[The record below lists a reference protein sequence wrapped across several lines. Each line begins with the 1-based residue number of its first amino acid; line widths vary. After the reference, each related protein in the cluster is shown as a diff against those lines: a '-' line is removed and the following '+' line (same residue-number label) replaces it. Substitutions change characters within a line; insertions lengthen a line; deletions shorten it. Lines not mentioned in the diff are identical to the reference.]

1 MMSESALNPA
11 TIDFTSLREQAMAH
25 PAGNDSGDTAP
36 AAVESAPAPVSTSSA
51 PEAAAPAATPS
62 LSPADLKVLDLPD
75 DGHVRVKVDGQE
87 QLLPVHEFKDG
98 ISREA
103 VFTKRMQT
111 LAEQRRSAET
121 ELAAQYAYLQQQAQA
136 LEQAQAYL
144 QQQTQAAYAPPQTT
158 PEMPAAP
165 LPQLQDLATV
175 GDVQSQIQ
183 QAVAQLA
190 QYQQQRE
197 QQFVSALGQASQRVQ
212 EDVALQRDAS
222 AYSKGLQS
230 VLSKPEYVA
239 LTKALPYAEQTIR
252 YEVANMDPQSIDQAL
267 AFTEQVA
274 KGYVDTLRA
283 ATQDLQVRQSVAQAR
298 AKLEPPAG
306 SPPAPTQAYKPGSA
320 FGKNGFDWNA
330 LRARAEQMMG

>member
-1 MMSESALNPA
+1 MTEANLNPA

-25 PAGNDSGDTAP
+25 PAGNDDVTAAPSSEPAP
-36 AAVESAPAPVSTSSA
+36 APDVFSSAPAPA
-51 PEAAAPAATPS
+51 EAPAPT
-62 LSPADLKVLDLPD
+62 LSPAELKVLELPD
-75 DGHVRVKVDGQE
+75 DAHVRVKVDGQE
-87 QLLPVHEFKDG
+87 QVLPVHEFKDG

-111 LAEQRRSAET
+111 LAEQRRNAEA
-121 ELAAQYAYLQQQAQA
+121 ELAAQYAYVQQQAAALQQAQA
-136 LEQAQAYL
+136 WM
-144 QQQTQAAYAPPQTT
+144 QQQQAGPQAPTT
-158 PEMPAAP
+158 PEAPAAVSA
-165 LPQLQDLATV
+165 QLQDLATV

-212 EDVALQRDAS
+212 EDVALERDAA
-222 AYSKGLQS
+222 AYNKGLQS
-230 VLSKPEYVA
+230 VLSKPDFAA
-239 LTKALPYAEQTIR
+239 LVKALPYAEQTIR
-252 YEVANMDPQSIDQAL
+252 YEVANMDPQSIEQAV

-274 KGYVDTLRA
+274 KGYMDSLR
-283 ATQDLQVRQSVAQAR
+283 TVSQDLQVRQSVAQAR

-306 SPPAPTQAYKPGSA
+306 SPPAPSPAYKPGSA

>member
-1 MMSESALNPA
+1 MSESALNPA

-25 PAGNDSGDTAP
+25 PAGNDTEPTAP
-36 AAVESAPAPVSTSSA
+36 VVAESAPAPVSASPV
-51 PEAAAPAATPS
+51 PEAAPAATPS
-62 LSPADLKVLDLPD
+62 LSPADLKVLDLPE

-144 QQQTQAAYAPPQTT
+144 QQQAHAAYAPSQTT
-158 PEMPAAP
+158 PETPAAAG
-165 LPQLQDLATV
+165 PQLQDLATV
-175 GDVQSQIQ
+175 GDVQAQIQ

-190 QYQQQRE
+190 QHQQQRE

-230 VLSKPEYVA
+230 VLSKPEYAA

-283 ATQDLQVRQSVAQAR
+283 ATQDLQVRQSVAHAR

>member
-1 MMSESALNPA
+1 
-11 TIDFTSLREQAMAH
+11 
-25 PAGNDSGDTAP
+25 
-36 AAVESAPAPVSTSSA
+36 V
-51 PEAAAPAATPS
+51 
-62 LSPADLKVLDLPD
+62 KVLDLPE
-75 DGHVRVKVDGQE
+75 DGHIRVKVDGQE
-87 QLLPVHEFKDG
+87 QVIPVHEYKDG

-111 LAEQRRSAET
+111 LAEQRRNAEA
-121 ELAAQYAYLQQQAQA
+121 ELAAQYAYVQQQAHALQQAQA
-136 LEQAQAYL
+136 YM
-144 QQQTQAAYAPPQTT
+144 QQQLAPQAPTT
-158 PEMPAAP
+158 PDLPAAASA
-165 LPQLQDLATV
+165 QLQDLATV

-197 QQFVSALGQASQRVQ
+197 QQFVSALGQATQRVQ
-212 EDVALQRDAS
+212 EDVALQRDAT

-230 VLSKPEYVA
+230 VLSKPEFAA
-239 LTKALPYAEQTIR
+239 LSKALPYAEQTIR
-252 YEVANMDPQSIDQAL
+252 YEVANMDPQSIEQAV

-274 KGYVDTLRA
+274 KGYMDSLR
-283 ATQDLQVRQSVAQAR
+283 TVSQDLAVRQSVAQAR

-306 SPPAPTQAYKPGSA
+306 SPPAPSPAYKPGSA

>member
-1 MMSESALNPA
+1 MTEANLNPA

-25 PAGNDSGDTAP
+25 PAGNDDVTAAPSSEPAP
-36 AAVESAPAPVSTSSA
+36 APDIVSSAPAPA
-51 PEAAAPAATPS
+51 EAPAPT
-62 LSPADLKVLDLPD
+62 LSPAELKVLELPD
-75 DGHVRVKVDGQE
+75 DAHVRVKVDGQE
-87 QLLPVHEFKDG
+87 QVLPVHEFKDG

-111 LAEQRRSAET
+111 LAEQRRSAEA
-121 ELAAQYAYLQQQAQA
+121 ELAAQYAYVQQQAAALQQAQA
-136 LEQAQAYL
+136 WM
-144 QQQTQAAYAPPQTT
+144 QQQAGLQAPAPQ
-158 PEMPAAP
+158 EAPAAVST
-165 LPQLQDLATV
+165 QLQDLATV

-197 QQFVSALGQASQRVQ
+197 QQFVSALGQATQRVQ
-212 EDVALQRDAS
+212 EDVALQRDAT
-222 AYSKGLQS
+222 AYTKGLQS
-230 VLSKPEYVA
+230 VLSRPEYAA
-239 LTKALPYAEQTIR
+239 LTKALPYADQTIR
-252 YEVANMDPQSIDQAL
+252 YEVANMDPQSIEQAV

-274 KGYVDTLRA
+274 KGYMDSLR
-283 ATQDLQVRQSVAQAR
+283 TVSQDLQVRQSVAQAR

-306 SPPAPTQAYKPGSA
+306 SPPAPSPAYKPGSA

>member
-1 MMSESALNPA
+1 MTEANLNPA

-25 PAGNDSGDTAP
+25 PAGNDDVTA
-36 AAVESAPAPVSTSSA
+36 ASAPVPAPVDASPTPEPSA
-51 PEAAAPAATPS
+51 PTPAVAP
-62 LSPADLKVLDLPD
+62 SPAEVKVLDLPE
-75 DGHVRVKVDGQE
+75 DGHIRVKVDGQE
-87 QLLPVHEFKDG
+87 QVIPVHEYKDG

-111 LAEQRRSAET
+111 LAEQRRNAEA
-121 ELAAQYAYLQQQAQA
+121 ELAAQYAYVQQQAHALQQAQA
-136 LEQAQAYL
+136 YM
-144 QQQTQAAYAPPQTT
+144 QQQLAPQAPTT
-158 PEMPAAP
+158 PDLPAAASA
-165 LPQLQDLATV
+165 QLQDLATV

-197 QQFVSALGQASQRVQ
+197 QQFVSALGQATQRVQ
-212 EDVALQRDAS
+212 EDVALQRDAT

-230 VLSKPEYVA
+230 VLSKPEFAA
-239 LTKALPYAEQTIR
+239 LSKALPYAEQTIR
-252 YEVANMDPQSIDQAL
+252 YEVANMDPQSIEQAV

-274 KGYVDTLRA
+274 KGYMDSLR
-283 ATQDLQVRQSVAQAR
+283 TVSQDLAVRQSVAQAR

-306 SPPAPTQAYKPGSA
+306 SPPAPSPAYKPGSA

>member
-1 MMSESALNPA
+1 MTEANLNPA

-25 PAGNDSGDTAP
+25 PAGNDDVTAAPSSEPAP
-36 AAVESAPAPVSTSSA
+36 APDIVSSAPAPA
-51 PEAAAPAATPS
+51 EAPAPT
-62 LSPADLKVLDLPD
+62 LSPAELKVLELPD
-75 DGHVRVKVDGQE
+75 DAHVRVKVDGQE
-87 QLLPVHEFKDG
+87 QVLPVHEFKDG

-111 LAEQRRSAET
+111 LAEQRRSAEA
-121 ELAAQYAYLQQQAQA
+121 ELAAQYAYVQQQAAALQQAQA
-136 LEQAQAYL
+136 WM
-144 QQQTQAAYAPPQTT
+144 QQQAGLQAPATQEAPDAVST
-158 PEMPAAP
+158 
-165 LPQLQDLATV
+165 QLQDLATV

-197 QQFVSALGQASQRVQ
+197 QQFVSALGQATQRVQ
-212 EDVALQRDAS
+212 EDVALQRDAT
-222 AYSKGLQS
+222 AYTKGLQS
-230 VLSKPEYVA
+230 VLSRPEYAA
-239 LTKALPYAEQTIR
+239 LTKALPYADQTIR
-252 YEVANMDPQSIDQAL
+252 YEVANMDPQSIEQAV

-274 KGYVDTLRA
+274 KGYMDSLR
-283 ATQDLQVRQSVAQAR
+283 TVSQDLQVRQSVAQAR

-306 SPPAPTQAYKPGSA
+306 SPPAPSPAYKPGSA

>member
-1 MMSESALNPA
+1 MTEANLNPA

-25 PAGNDSGDTAP
+25 PAGNEDVTAAP
-36 AAVESAPAPVSTSSA
+36 SIEPAPAPDVTVSSSPEAPVASA
-51 PEAAAPAATPS
+51 PT
-62 LSPADLKVLDLPD
+62 LSPAEQKILELPD
-75 DGHVRVKVDGQE
+75 DALVRIKVDGQE
-87 QLLPVHEFKDG
+87 QVVPVHEYKDG

-111 LAEQRRSAET
+111 LAEQRRNAEA
-121 ELAAQYAYLQQQAQA
+121 ELAAQYSYVQQQAAAIEQAKAYLQQQVAPQA
-136 LEQAQAYL
+136 PT
-144 QQQTQAAYAPPQTT
+144 TQDV
-158 PEMPAAP
+158 PAAM
-165 LPQLQDLATV
+165 QLQDLATV

-212 EDVALQRDAS
+212 EDVALERDAA
-222 AYSKGLQS
+222 AYNKGLQS
-230 VLSKPEYVA
+230 VLGKPDYAA
-239 LTKALPYAEQTIR
+239 LVKALPYAEQTIR
-252 YEVANMDPQSIDQAL
+252 YEVANMDPQSIEQAV

-274 KGYVDTLRA
+274 KGYMDSLR
-283 ATQDLQVRQSVAQAR
+283 TVSQDLQVRQSVAQAR

-306 SPPAPTQAYKPGSA
+306 SPPAPTPAYRPGSA

>member
-1 MMSESALNPA
+1 
-11 TIDFTSLREQAMAH
+11 MAH

-36 AAVESAPAPVSTSSA
+36 AAVESAPAPVSTPSA

-62 LSPADLKVLDLPD
+62 LSPADLKVLDLPE

-103 VFTKRMQT
+103 VFTKRMQS
-111 LAEQRRSAET
+111 LAEQRRSAEA
-121 ELAAQYAYLQQQAQA
+121 ELAAQYAYLQEQAQALQQAQA
-136 LEQAQAYL
+136 YIQQQAQTFA
-144 QQQTQAAYAPPQTT
+144 QPQIT
-158 PEMPAAP
+158 PEMPAAAS
-165 LPQLQDLATV
+165 PQLQDLATV

-190 QYQQQRE
+190 HYQQQRE

-212 EDVALQRDAS
+212 EDVALQRDATT
-222 AYSKGLQS
+222 YSKGLQS
-230 VLSKPEYVA
+230 VLSKPEYAA

-283 ATQDLQVRQSVAQAR
+283 AAQDLQVRQSVAHAR

>member
-1 MMSESALNPA
+1 MTEANLNPA

-25 PAGNDSGDTAP
+25 PAGNEDVTAASSTEP
-36 AAVESAPAPVSTSSA
+36 APAPDVTVSSSPDAPVASA
-51 PEAAAPAATPS
+51 PT
-62 LSPADLKVLDLPD
+62 LSPAELKILELPD
-75 DGHVRVKVDGQE
+75 DALVRVKVDGQE
-87 QLLPVHEFKDG
+87 QVVPVHEYKDG

-111 LAEQRRSAET
+111 LAEQRRNAEA
-121 ELAAQYAYLQQQAQA
+121 ELAAQYSYVQQQAAAIEQAKAYLQQQVAPQA
-136 LEQAQAYL
+136 PT
-144 QQQTQAAYAPPQTT
+144 TQDV
-158 PEMPAAP
+158 PAAM
-165 LPQLQDLATV
+165 QLQDLATV

-212 EDVALQRDAS
+212 EDVALERDAA
-222 AYSKGLQS
+222 AYNKGLQS
-230 VLSKPEYVA
+230 VLSKPDYAA
-239 LTKALPYAEQTIR
+239 LVKALPYAEQTIR
-252 YEVANMDPQSIDQAL
+252 YEVANMDPQSIEQAV

-274 KGYVDTLRA
+274 KGYMDSLR
-283 ATQDLQVRQSVAQAR
+283 TVSQDLQVRQSVAQAR

-306 SPPAPTQAYKPGSA
+306 SPPAPTPAYKPGSA